1 MPSTDTIAAVATAVA
16 PGQGGIAV
24 IRLSGPAAEATG
36 RSVVHCPG
44 RQEWGSHRV
53 VYGHVIDGE
62 GRRLDEVL
70 LLLMRGPRSFTGEDV
85 VEIHCHGGVI
95 AVQRV
100 LEQVLRQPGVRRAQP
115 GEFSQRAVLNGRL
128 DLTRAEAVKLR
139 GPRISRSSTSSRRRP
154 LPSITWPYT
163 TRCDPHSCR
172 PGQCTTLRPVAS
184 AAGPERRITA
194 MPPCPGATAV
204 ATAAIVSV
212 LGTAVAAGD
221 PYLGS
226 CLLYTSDAA
235 DE

>member
-1 MPSTDTIAAVATAVA
+1 M
-16 PGQGGIAV
+16 
-24 IRLSGPAAEATG
+24 
-36 RSVVHCPG
+36 VHCPG

-128 DLTRAEAVKLR
+128 DLTRAEAVSELVAAR
-139 GPRISRSSTSSRRRP
+139 SRRAAELAMAGLDGGIQARITALRERLLDQLTELEARVDFEEDLPP
-154 LPSITWPYT
+154 L
-163 TRCDPHSCR
+163 DGEALLHQLLKLQAH
-172 PGQCTTLRPVAS
+172 GLQLLQQCAWSLSSWCGTAS
-184 AAGPERRITA
+184 AA
-194 MPPCPGATAV
+194 MPCVRACGWRWWVAPTWAKVPCSIGSAV
-204 ATAAIVSV
+204 AS
-212 LGTAVAAGD
+212 GR
-221 PYLGS
+221 S
-226 CLLYTSDAA
+226 
-235 DE
+235 